1 MSNKL
6 REKVLRGVSDANI
19 PFDQLRGLLRELG
32 FEERI
37 KGSHHIF
44 SREGIAEI
52 LNLQPQ
58 GARAKPYQV
67 RQVRMVLLKYH
78 LAEEEDD

>member
-1 MSNKL
+1 MPNKL
-6 REKVLRGVSDANI
+6 REKILRGVSDANI
-19 PFDQLRGLLRELG
+19 PFDPLRGLLRELG

-44 SREGIAEI
+44 SRKGIAEI

-78 LAEEEDD
+78 LAEEDDD